1 MAKRSRPMVSS
12 VVVAL
17 LMGCLVSPENAP
29 NTQVTQDVFSTDGY
43 LIGAEDV
50 LEISVWQN
58 QDLSRTVTVRPDGVI
73 SLPLVGDVQAAGMT
87 PQALKIEIGRKLVP
101 YMDAPNVA
109 VIVQQINSWRIY
121 VQGEVRSP
129 GVYPI
134 RSQVA
139 LSQAITMAG
148 GLTEFAKTSRIRVV
162 RRTKKRTEVIQI
174 NYNHVIKGREDAN
187 NLLLMPG
194 DTVIVP

>member
-148 GLTEFAKTSRIRVV
+148 GLTEFAKTS
-162 RRTKKRTEVIQI
+162 
-174 NYNHVIKGREDAN
+174 
-187 NLLLMPG
+187 
-194 DTVIVP
+194 